1 MTIGRKIAESRKKA
15 GLRQEDVG
23 GAVGLTKA
31 GISQIEGDKL
41 KGGPSPELVV
51 RIAEFLSDDTILS
64 HYLENNPVYQSI
76 IPKIFPDLNNI
87 RREPA
92 VIFSRFAAEAEEAV
106 EAARILAE
114 MFSNVDPT
122 RTPNYR
128 QILKNKLEQ
137 ILDVQRCAEILFL
150 QLIQCDVITEE
161 GRREVHANQQRKC
174 VEHGHHIPEIEEFKS

>member
-1 MTIGRKIAESRKKA
+1 MTLGETISMARKKENLTLHDLAA
-15 GLRQEDVG
+15 G
-23 GAVGLTKA
+23 VGLGK
-31 GISQIEGDKL
+31 SSLSLIENNAL
-41 KGGPSPELVV
+41 KGGPAPELVV
-51 RIAEFLSDDTILS
+51 KISEYLNDKTILTT
-64 HYLENNPVYQSI
+64 YLENNPVYQSI

-122 RTPNYR
+122 RTPNYQ
-128 QILKNKLEQ
+128 QILNTKLEQ

-150 QLIQCDVITEE
+150 QLIQFDVITEE

-174 VEHGHHIPEIEEFKS
+174 VEHGHHIPEIGEGAA

>member
-1 MTIGRKIAESRKKA
+1 
-15 GLRQEDVG
+15 
-23 GAVGLTKA
+23 
-31 GISQIEGDKL
+31 
-41 KGGPSPELVV
+41 
-51 RIAEFLSDDTILS
+51 
-64 HYLENNPVYQSI
+64 
-76 IPKIFPDLNNI
+76 
-87 RREPA
+87 
-92 VIFSRFAAEAEEAV
+92 
-106 EAARILAE
+106 